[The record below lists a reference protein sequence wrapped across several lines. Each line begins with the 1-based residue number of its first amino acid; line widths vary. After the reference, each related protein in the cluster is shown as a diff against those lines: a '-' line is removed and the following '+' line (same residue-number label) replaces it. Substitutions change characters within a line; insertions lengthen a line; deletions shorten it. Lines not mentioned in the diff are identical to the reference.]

1 MASRKQTV
9 PMNNDGS
16 TTTTVPKNWTPTED
30 TTGDSGTES
39 AQYQAYMQA
48 KLDEAWTKLKAMD
61 LKKRLDVLK
70 FLRSKGM
77 NSSYDV
83 STSGLD
89 QGDIYR
95 YREFLIYQEAANLT
109 VKQAMENIGNLPNAA
124 ISTGASR
131 KTNIKDVD
139 SVFTEVVQSMIGRQP
154 TKQELEKFRTAYSGM
169 ESGGN
174 APNLQVAA
182 EAQLKETMPEETKAA
197 QFADYA
203 TVFEQMLRG
212 G

>member
-16 TTTTVPKNWTPTED
+16 TTTTVPKNWTPPED
-30 TTGDSGTES
+30 TTGDSGTDS

-48 KLDEAWTKLKAMD
+48 KLDEAWNKLKAMD

-77 NSSYDV
+77 NSSYEV
-83 STSGLD
+83 SASGLD
-89 QGDIYR
+89 TGDIYR
-95 YREFLIYQEAANLT
+95 YRELLIYQEAANLT
-109 VKQAMENIGNLPNAA
+109 LKQAMENIGNLPNAA

-131 KTNIKDVD
+131 KANIKDVD

-154 TKQELEKFRTAYSGM
+154 TKQELLSFRTAYSGM

-182 EAQLKETMPEETKAA
+182 EAQLKEKMPEETKAA

-203 TVFEQMLRG
+203 NIFEQMLRG

>member
-9 PMNNDGS
+9 PMN
-16 TTTTVPKNWTPTED
+16 WTPPED
-30 TTGDSGTES
+30 TTDDPGTES

-48 KLDEAWTKLKAMD
+48 KLDEAWNKLKAMD
-61 LKKRLDVLK
+61 LKTRLKTLE

-77 NSSYDV
+77 NSSYEV
-83 STSGLD
+83 SASGLD
-89 QGDIYR
+89 TGDIYR
-95 YREFLIYQEAANLT
+95 FRELLIYQEAANLT
-109 VKQAMENIGNLPNAA
+109 LKQAMDNIGDLPNAA

-131 KTNIKDVD
+131 KANIKDVD

-154 TKQELEKFRTAYSGM
+154 TKQELLSFRTAYSGM

-182 EAQLKETMPEETKAA
+182 EAQLKEKMPEETKAA

-203 TVFEQMLRG
+203 NIFEQMLRG